1 MWSNQIKAVVRCSCF
16 DLPEALKPPAR
27 QALNC
32 YDGNAEQEA
41 KGFLRSSQAFQSIT
55 SFYTPSISSVANLL
69 EVCFRVASCGF
80 PWLSEDFC
88 CDHTGNPPPP
98 CSAVILH
105 RWIFSL
111 SLYVTCAK
119 RTQGHREFPQGPP
132 AGPPGLSGRSGP
144 QRPLR
149 PLRKDASIVSVTNT
163 AA

>member
-1 MWSNQIKAVVRCSCF
+1 MWSNQIKAVVRCSCL

-41 KGFLRSSQAFQSIT
+41 KGFLRSSQVFQSIT
-55 SFYTPSISSVANLL
+55 SFYTPSISSVVSLL

-80 PWLSEDFC
+80 SWLGEDFC
-88 CDHTGNPPPP
+88 CDHTGNPLPPAPPP
-98 CSAVILH
+98 PGCAVMLH

-132 AGPPGLSGRSGP
+132 AGPSG
-144 QRPLR
+144 PLR